1 MLFKATNDHAMYRYV
16 HTKKIKYTQKNNN
29 TSSKRAVMKNI

>member
-1 MLFKATNDHAMYRYV
+1 MLSKATNDHAMYRYV
-16 HTKKIKYTQKNNN
+16 HTTKIKYTQKNN